1 MPGFCWRVFK
11 LGGKLAYCSAR
22 AFGECPEY
30 PTGARG
36 GGLAGRQS
44 HGRDE
49 LRATPGTSF
58 ALHQGRASR
67 YTRGCLPGGE
77 GAGEGDG
84 GAELAGGLLQT
95 DFPGGCGLRE
105 GDPQPVGQ
113 DIGEKVFPEGFAE
126 VESLN

>member
-1 MPGFCWRVFK
+1 MPGCCWRVFK

-30 PTGARG
+30 PTGLG
-36 GGLAGRQS
+36 GGLAAAAEPRQGRAS
-44 HGRDE
+44 RYT
-49 LRATPGTSF
+49 R
-58 ALHQGRASR
+58 GRASR

-95 DFPGGCGLRE
+95 GFPGGCGLRE